1 MSSAHPA
8 LRIWHAI
15 WSRQKVFFS
24 HGFLKELLVCIVLWL
39 KVVVCCV
46 QEAWSEPN
54 YDSKKRDGYLQNIFR
69 CFWRFYLVF
78 FFFFVLLVLVFDV
91 LICWWCFNC
100 RTDYWDAYSCI
111 CAKYWSERICEY
123 LLKFGIAYI
132 RWLI

>member
-78 FFFFVLLVLVFDV
+78 FFFLYCWCWFLMCWSVGGVLTAGQTTGTPIHVFVP
-91 LICWWCFNC
+91 N
-100 RTDYWDAYSCI
+100 TDQRGFVSIYWNLALHI
-111 CAKYWSERICEY
+111 
-123 LLKFGIAYI
+123 FGG
-132 RWLI
+132 